1 MRRTFTAG
9 RGWAY
14 LGITLGGVVSIA
26 ANVAHS
32 YVPPPGAPIGWTP
45 PAGAVVSAF
54 FWPIFLFVA
63 LEILARTRWPHGW
76 FWILLRIFGLLP
88 VAIVAGV
95 VSYRHLSGLLGFY
108 GEDPLTATIG
118 PLAVDGLMVVATGAL
133 IATGKHRT
141 THTPHASATVDT
153 LTNPPATQPASEPGT
168 DPGIEAATEPVP
180 PASVDV
186 TPPPAHLL
194 PAARFAVVTHQ
205 QTTGRLIT
213 ADELATRLNI
223 PTPTASRLLAALTA
237 EDTSTATPVVPAAV
251 NGTPVLEAVR

>member
-14 LGITLGGVVSIA
+14 LGITLGGLVSIA

-32 YVPPPGAPIGWTP
+32 YVPPTDAPIGWTP

-76 FWILLRIFGLLP
+76 FWILLRVFGLLP

-141 THTPHASATVDT
+141 IHTPFPPATVDT
-153 LTNPPATQPASEPGT
+153 PANPPATQPAT
-168 DPGIEAATEPVP
+168 DLAP
-180 PASVDV
+180 PASVDL

-194 PAARFAVVTHQ
+194 PATRFAVVTHQ
-205 QTTGRLIT
+205 QNTGRAIT

-223 PTPTASRLLAALTA
+223 PTSTASRLLAALTA
-237 EDTSTATPVVPAAV
+237 EDTPTATPVVPAAV
-251 NGTPVLEAVR
+251 NGTPVLEAV